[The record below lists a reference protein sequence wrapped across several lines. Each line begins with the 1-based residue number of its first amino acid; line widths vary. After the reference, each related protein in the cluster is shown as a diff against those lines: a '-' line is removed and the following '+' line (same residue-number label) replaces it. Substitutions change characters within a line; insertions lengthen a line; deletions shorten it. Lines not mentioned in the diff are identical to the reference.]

1 MTLVSII
8 IPTFNRANVIGR
20 AVKSVLEQSHSDFE
34 LIIVDDGSTDNT
46 REVITRL
53 RDRRIRYLRHET
65 NKGSN
70 PARNTGVIAAKG
82 QYVAFLDSDDEWLP
96 MFLEKIIKIFDQ
108 DKSLGAVYSRA
119 WVCSN
124 DGKLFD
130 GYQFHLKGN
139 IYKEV
144 LLQGYLSY
152 MITIVVKKE
161 IIDLL
166 KPSPFDPSFFYGD
179 DDDYCFRVAK
189 ICRIGFI
196 AEPLAIIHN
205 DGDLH
210 GGEAS
215 ICQNV
220 DLIAEGRERLLD
232 KYREDILTLC
242 GKNILASKYLSCA
255 KLYLR
260 ASQIAKAR
268 SLFIYSNNIRTS
280 LKCILYLI
288 YCDASILRWLWLHA
302 LGIYRLLKRNI
313 SVRLGSCTRGRGH
326 GTKNLSDITNRA

>member
-1 MTLVSII
+1 MPVVSII

-20 AVKSVLEQSHSDFE
+20 AIKSVLGQSYSDFE

-46 REVITRL
+46 GKVIASFA
-53 RDRRIRYLRHET
+53 DKRIRYLRHEY
-65 NKGSN
+65 NAGQN
-70 PARNTGVIAAKG
+70 PALNTGVREAVG
-82 QYVAFLDSDDEWLP
+82 QYITFLDSDDEWLP
-96 MFLEKIIKIFDQ
+96 QFLEKIILTFNQ
-108 DKSLGAVYSRA
+108 DTSLGAVYSKA

-124 DGKLFD
+124 YGELRE
-130 GYQFHLKGN
+130 GYQFHLQGDV
-139 IYKEV
+139 YKEA
-144 LLQGYLSY
+144 LAQGYLSY

-166 KPSPFDPSFFYGD
+166 APSPFDPSFVYGQ

-189 ICRIGFI
+189 ICRIGLV

-215 ICQNV
+215 ICKRH
-220 DLIAEGRERLLD
+220 DLIAEGRKRLLD

-255 KLYLR
+255 KLYLGTD
-260 ASQIAKAR
+260 QIEKAK

-280 LKCILYLI
+280 LNCSLYLI

-302 LGIYRLLKRNI
+302 LGIYRLLKRDI
-313 SVRLGSCTRGRGH
+313 SVRLGSCTEGKR
-326 GTKNLSDITNRA
+326 T